1 MEIAAIVFFE
11 KKRTNDKD
19 SLSES
24 INKKLT
30 EGFTAPVSLYALK
43 INSICY
49 NDCYESLQVREQSS
63 LTLCS
68 EKSVSLRQCF

>member
-30 EGFTAPVSLYALK
+30 EGFAAPVSLYA
-43 INSICY
+43 
-49 NDCYESLQVREQSS
+49 
-63 LTLCS
+63 
-68 EKSVSLRQCF
+68 

>member
-19 SLSES
+19 SLSAS

-30 EGFTAPVSLYALK
+30 EDEVAALK
-43 INSICY
+43 KLIEEFICFKNKFY
-49 NDCYESLQVREQSS
+49 LLQR
-63 LTLCS
+63 LL
-68 EKSVSLRQCF
+68 

>member
-1 MEIAAIVFFE
+1 MEITAIVFFE

-19 SLSES
+19 SLSAS

-43 INSICY
+43 INSICATT
-49 NDCYESLQVREQSS
+49 VM
-63 LTLCS
+63 
-68 EKSVSLRQCF
+68 KV